1 MVNKQNSPL
10 FAKINVLVGII
21 ILEKKHFLN
30 RIFGQNKLQKL
41 IKMED
46 KVKTLTDMG
55 FPLDRV

>member
-1 MVNKQNSPL
+1 MFWLEFL
-10 FAKINVLVGII
+10 F
-21 ILEKKHFLN
+21 EKKIKQFLN
-30 RIFGQNKLQKL
+30 RILIHKKLQKL